1 MTSAM
6 SIPSTP
12 SRALSMALLP
22 ESERRR
28 LIGSLT
34 RSEAEAL
41 LFDWRFWARPTQLAP
56 AGDWQV
62 WLILAGRGFGKT
74 RTGAEWVKAQVASGQ
89 AGRVALVG
97 ETAADVRDVMVE
109 GESGLLAIS
118 SPRFRPKYEPSKRRL
133 TWPNGAMATTYSA
146 DDPEQLR
153 GPQHD
158 AAWTDELAKWR
169 YAQEA
174 WDNLMLGLRL
184 GERPQVVAT
193 TTPRPIKL
201 IKALLADESVAV
213 TRGATYDNLVNLA
226 PTFRR
231 KVVARYEGTRLGRQ
245 ELYAELMEDVPG
257 ALWSQEMIEA
267 ARVTAAPTLTR
278 VVVAIDPAVTSGEN
292 ADETGIVVM
301 GVDKDGQGY
310 VLADLT
316 CRASPEAWARRA
328 IGAYD
333 RYEADVI
340 VAETNNG
347 GELVRSV
354 LTAAAR
360 TAERPMPAYKAVH
373 ASRGKRTRAEPV
385 SLLYEG
391 GKVHHVG
398 MFPALEDQM
407 RTFVPDQD
415 DGSPD
420 RVDALVWAATELMVY
435 TTERSRTRRA
445 A

>member
-22 ESERRR
+22 ELERKR

-34 RSEAEAL
+34 RAEAEAL

-56 AGDWQV
+56 AWDWRV

-74 RTGAEWVKAQVASGQ
+74 RTGAEWVKAQVAAGR

-109 GESGLLAIS
+109 GESGLLAIAA
-118 SPRFRPKYEPSKRRL
+118 PRFRPKYEPSKRRL

-158 AAWTDELAKWR
+158 AAWADELAKWR
-169 YAQEA
+169 YAQET

-184 GERPQVVAT
+184 GEQPQVVVT
-193 TTPRPIKL
+193 TTPRPIPL
-201 IKALLADESVAV
+201 IKALLKDDSVAV
-213 TRGATYDNLVNLA
+213 TRGATYDNLINLA

-231 KVVARYEGTRLGRQ
+231 NVVAKYEGTRLGRQ
-245 ELYAELMEDVPG
+245 ELNAELLEDVPG
-257 ALWSQEMIEA
+257 ALWTQTVIEG
-267 ARVTAAPTLTR
+267 ARVTQAPEMTR
-278 VVVAIDPAVTSGEN
+278 VVVAIDPAVTSGE
-292 ADETGIVVM
+292 ASDETGIVVM
-301 GVDKDGQGY
+301 GVDKRGHGY
-310 VLADLT
+310 VLGDLSG
-316 CRASPEAWARRA
+316 RMAPEAWARRA

-333 RYEADVI
+333 MYEADVI
-340 VAETNNG
+340 VAEVNNG
-347 GELVRSV
+347 GDLVRSV
-354 LTAAAR
+354 LTAEAKAAK
-360 TAERPMPAYKAVH
+360 RPMPAYKAVH

-385 SLLYEG
+385 SLLYERG
-391 GKVHHVG
+391 QVHHVG
-398 MFPALEDQM
+398 LLAQLEDQM

-415 DGSPD
+415 ESPD

-435 TTERSRTRRA
+435 ATERSRTRRA